1 MALST
6 TRRTP
11 KAEGFGGPRMSHFPG
26 RGPPAPPS
34 GLDDSGLDMRAIKQA
49 GGKVLPG
56 ERSQIAKNFK
66 APDGFLAAAT
76 ARRRLARSPPARV
89 SPDVNPQAA
98 TA

>member
-1 MALST
+1 
-6 TRRTP
+6 
-11 KAEGFGGPRMSHFPG
+11 MSHFPG

-34 GLDDSGLDMRAIKQA
+34 GLDDRGLDMRAIKQA

-76 ARRRLARSPPARV
+76 ARRRLARSPPTRV